1 MGEGDGL
8 DDADDPARAFEKL
21 RGEVSLLRLAVEG
34 LTAAR
39 ENIEIPDYQPTLTK
53 TQEIL
58 GVLAQQVAAMRKS
71 PALSMM
77 PKASAAVEAS
87 AGRVSVWPLISHV

>member
-53 TQEIL
+53 TQEI
-58 GVLAQQVAAMRKS
+58 
-71 PALSMM
+71 
-77 PKASAAVEAS
+77 
-87 AGRVSVWPLISHV
+87 